1 MQSYAYLQAGL
12 LYNKGKKYQDF
23 GEREERL
30 KKNVLGVRIWKRQE
44 THHRQEKRRLT
55 PKPL

>member
-30 KKNVLGVRIWKRQE
+30 KKNVFGVRIWKRQE
-44 THHRQEKRRLT
+44 THHRQEKALT